1 MEVSCLYSLVILPAA
16 FTTISFRSYFKKP
29 YFWIDSGY
37 LEREIEKLFSF
48 WTWWS
53 STFYNAGWRVFFQ
66 TSFIPPGQ
74 RHEWFLSR
82 FLLVCTLFFLFW
94 MRTVMFSLPGV
105 TRLCI
110 RHFLYCHFLKPAQYL
125 VFRWINLNDD
135 SRIQFMALSE
145 TIAFELFSNPAKRFS
160 RRIMNRKIA
169 LGKWVRL

>member
-37 LEREIEKLFSF
+37 LVREIEKLFSF

-66 TSFIPPGQ
+66 TSFIPPWQ

-94 MRTVMFSLPGV
+94 MRTMMFSLPGV

-110 RHFLYCHFLKPAQYL
+110 RHFLYCHFLNPAQYL

-160 RRIMNRKIA
+160 RRMMNRKIA

>member
-53 STFYNAGWRVFFQ
+53 STFYNAGWRVFFE

-74 RHEWFLSR
+74 RHEWFLSW
-82 FLLVCTLFFLFW
+82 FLLVCTLFFSFLDAHCD
-94 MRTVMFSLPGV
+94 VFSA
-105 TRLCI
+105 R
-110 RHFLYCHFLKPAQYL
+110 CHKIMHQTFFILSFSKAGPISCVPLNKLKWWFQNTIHGIVWNHRVWA
-125 VFRWINLNDD
+125 FFK
-135 SRIQFMALSE
+135 SRKTF
-145 TIAFELFSNPAKRFS
+145 
-160 RRIMNRKIA
+160 
-169 LGKWVRL
+169 